1 MIGIVAGVGILAGV
15 AFGAWGALA
24 VAASAVAVCAITRT
38 VPDPRTVAA
47 VALLTALGVGRHN
60 ALPAAVAPA
69 LAESPDLAR
78 LVVVSNPEAGGAYQQ
93 FVAAAEDDP
102 AVRLCVVARSLP
114 VVGVGDRV
122 SLSGRP
128 GRARDEPLR
137 IQRYLAA
144 RGCGASLFAEWLRV
158 TTTEPTTGQVFGRA
172 RRAMSESLRRL
183 APGDAGA
190 LLAGLVVG
198 DDSALSRSREDA
210 FANSGTTHLT
220 AVSGANLALIA
231 GMLIA
236 LGRVSMGQHRLGWQA
251 VTIGGVWIFAL
262 VTGAEPPAV
271 RAAIVATVALLAVRF
286 GRAVDFATLI
296 LLAAAVMALV
306 DPQQVNRLGFQL
318 SVAASL
324 ALALAMPAFA
334 GGGPVGNVAGII
346 SATTVAQVATLPL
359 LLAVFGTLTV
369 LSIPANALV
378 APLAGTAMPLAGAAG
393 LLGMVN
399 PLLGEAAVVPA
410 SLAADLTIAIAD
422 RFGAEGTALAVG
434 LPPLASSFV
443 LAGVC
448 AALVVLL
455 ARQPGR
461 RP

>member
-1 MIGIVAGVGILAGV
+1 MIGIAAGVGILAGV
-15 AFGAWGALA
+15 AFGAWGAVA
-24 VAASAVAVCAITRT
+24 VAASAIALCAVTHT
-38 VPDPRTVAA
+38 LPDPRTVIA
-47 VALLTALGVGRHN
+47 VALLTAMGVGRHN
-60 ALPAAVAPA
+60 ALPTGAAPA
-69 LAESPDLAR
+69 LAEPLNLTR
-78 LVVVSNPEAGGAYQQ
+78 LVVVSNPDAGGSYQQ
-93 FVAAAEDDP
+93 FVAAAADDP
-102 AVRLCVVARSLP
+102 EARLCVVARSLP
-114 VVGVGDRV
+114 AVGVGDHV
-122 SLSGRP
+122 GLSGNP
-128 GRARDEPLR
+128 GRAQDEPLR
-137 IQRYLAA
+137 IQRYLAS
-144 RGCGASLFAEWLRV
+144 RGCGASLFAESLWV
-158 TTTEPTTGQVFGRA
+158 TGTDPAAGWAFGRV
-172 RRAMSESLRRL
+172 RRAVSESLRHL

-198 DDSALSRSREDA
+198 DDSALSRSREAA
-210 FANSGTTHLT
+210 FTNSGTTHLT

-236 LGRVSMGQHRLGWQA
+236 LGRASIGQHRLGWQA
-251 VTIGGVWIFAL
+251 VTIGGVWMFAL

-334 GGGPVGNVAGII
+334 DGGVAGTLGGIV

-359 LLAVFGTLTV
+359 LLAVFGTV
-369 LSIPANALV
+369 AALSVPANALV
-378 APLAGTAMPLAGAAG
+378 APLAGAAMPLAGAAG

-399 PLLGEAAVVPA
+399 PSLGEVAVVPA
-410 SLAADLTIAIAD
+410 TLAADLTIAIAG
-422 RFGAEGTALAVG
+422 RFGAEGTAVAVG
-434 LPPLASSFV
+434 VPPLGSSFV
-443 LAGVC
+443 LAGAC

-461 RP
+461 RL